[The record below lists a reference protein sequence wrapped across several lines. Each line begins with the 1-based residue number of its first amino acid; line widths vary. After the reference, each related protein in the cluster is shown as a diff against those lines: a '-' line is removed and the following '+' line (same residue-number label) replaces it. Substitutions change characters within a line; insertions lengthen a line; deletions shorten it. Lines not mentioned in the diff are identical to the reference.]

1 MNLTYIMW
9 SEKRVRSYILYDSVY
24 VTLWKEK
31 LWQEKK
37 KLVVTKGQECRD
49 VTDYKVSWENTLGW
63 WDYILTVVLLYEY
76 THLLK
81 FLSFYACIFTVFKLY
96 PNTF

>member
-1 MNLTYIMW
+1 MKKESEAIYCMILFMW
-9 SEKRVRSYILYDSVY
+9 HSEKKNYDR
-24 VTLWKEK
+24 K
-31 LWQEKK
+31 KK

-81 FLSFYACIFTVFKLY
+81 FISFYACIFTVFKLY